1 MSKLTTAILD
11 VLSDGEW
18 HTSKEITD
26 RACVMASAKRKNV
39 AVALHDMTDTNKIK
53 RQRFGNTDHDYQY
66 RMGTVSMGFGRSYNM
81 AMLDSLLATVR
92 GVHANDM
99 VRA

>member
-26 RACVMASAKRKNV
+26 RVCAIASAKRNNV
-39 AVALHDMTDTNKIK
+39 AVALHDMTDTYKIK
-53 RQRFGNTDHDYQY
+53 RQQFGSTDHDYQY
-66 RMGTVSMGFGRSYNM
+66 RMGTVSVGFGRSYNM
-81 AMLDSLLATVR
+81 AMLNSLLSNAR
-92 GVHANDM
+92 SRHEHMVHP
-99 VRA
+99 

>member
-26 RACVMASAKRKNV
+26 RACAMASAKRNNV
-39 AVALHDMTDTNKIK
+39 AVALHDMTESSKIK
-53 RQRFGNTDHDYQY
+53 RQQFGNTDHDYQY
-66 RMGTVSMGFGRSYNM
+66 RMGTVNVGFGRSYNM
-81 AMLDSLLATVR
+81 AMLDSLLSKVR
-92 GVHANDM
+92 GPHANDM
-99 VRA
+99 VRP